1 MSRMFKEKVEET
13 LPEHRTEPLMGTG
26 FFSQAK
32 YLVTEFCVVKTDVF
46 T

>member
-1 MSRMFKEKVEET
+1 MFKEKEKT

-26 FFSQAK
+26 FSQAK
-32 YLVTEFCVVKTDVF
+32 YLVTEFCVVKNDVF